1 MIMSLTAAPSRPS
14 PRRFRCLPFPLLA
27 LFAFTSLLFALGC
40 ASVAQVTNISDDAC
54 RGSFQNAL
62 TSILT
67 AEGEK
72 PEVAEKLVS
81 HALSILS
88 TGIVG
93 PRPFLVSSPSGVD
106 YELFVQSKKSGCLLR
121 LYSRQK
127 GFVRFTNNM
136 TYIQTRPLP
145 ACACAE

>member
-1 MIMSLTAAPSRPS
+1 MQIAANVSLRSLRS
-14 PRRFRCLPFPLLA
+14 LLVLSVVA
-27 LFAFTSLLFALGC
+27 CCLFAAGC

-62 TSILT
+62 ASILT

-81 HALSILS
+81 HSLSILS
-88 TGIVG
+88 TGTVG
-93 PRPFLVSSPSGVD
+93 PRPFLVSSPSGAD
-106 YELFVQSKKSGCLLR
+106 YELFVQRKKSECLLR
-121 LYSRQK
+121 LYGRQK
-127 GFVRFTNNM
+127 GFVRYTNNM

>member
-1 MIMSLTAAPSRPS
+1 MKNPARLGARRMRSAA
-14 PRRFRCLPFPLLA
+14 FA
-27 LFAFTSLLFALGC
+27 LFVASLFLSGGC
-40 ASVAQVTNISDDAC
+40 ASVAQVTNISEDAC
-54 RGSFQNAL
+54 HRSFQNAL
-62 TSILT
+62 ASILT

-93 PRPFLVSSPSGVD
+93 PRPFLVSSPSGAD
-106 YELFVQSKKSGCLLR
+106 YELFVQAKKPGCLLR
-121 LYSRQK
+121 LYARQK
-127 GFVRFTNNM
+127 GFVRYTNNM
-136 TYIQTRPLP
+136 TYLQTRPLP